1 MLQYYYYYYIIC
13 GSGEADRVAIR
24 VKAMS
29 WARVDAI
36 IVHHVVLNLYVG
48 SL

>member
-1 MLQYYYYYYIIC
+1 MMCTLQVDDPFQV
-13 GSGEADRVAIR
+13 ETDRVAIR

-36 IVHHVVLNLYVG
+36 IVHYVVLNMYVG